1 MKALTKIVF
10 NLSKASFAFNVIAK
24 NEYIILF
31 FALLIKSVK
40 SVMI

>member
-1 MKALTKIVF
+1 MRALTKTAF
-10 NLSKASFAFNVIAK
+10 NLSKAFLAFNIIAK

-40 SVMI
+40 NMMI

>member
-10 NLSKASFAFNVIAK
+10 NLLKASLAFDVIMKNECIVFFFAF
-24 NEYIILF
+24 
-31 FALLIKSVK
+31 LIKFIK